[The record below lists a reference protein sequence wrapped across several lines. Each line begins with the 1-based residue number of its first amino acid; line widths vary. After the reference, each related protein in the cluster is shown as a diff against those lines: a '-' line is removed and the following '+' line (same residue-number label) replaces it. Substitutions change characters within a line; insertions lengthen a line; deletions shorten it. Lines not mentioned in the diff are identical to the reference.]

1 VKEYVLEKNSDAK
14 SAPKRVALVRRE
26 TTARLLE
33 EQGEAVMSFPHL
45 LVREIL
51 LIQLVVIALA
61 VVSLFF
67 NAPLETIA
75 DPDRTPNPAKAPWYF
90 LGLQELLHYFP
101 PVVAGVLLPLLVV
114 VAVVIIPYV
123 RVNLE
128 VTGYHQRPARNRMI
142 FLLVAVLG
150 ISVPLLAYRVWAVF
164 VPTWIMFVVMALPAL
179 PHCPDALRLRL
190 SRVPPAD
197 WIMTWFVIVAVTLTL
212 IGTFFRGPGW
222 SWVWPWQGG
231 NH

>member
-1 VKEYVLEKNSDAK
+1 MKEYVLEKNSDAK